1 MIADFVIRWYWQNPR
16 SLSYQANIQE
26 KRGKSQKRQYHKK
39 DVEIWKIGIA
49 IGKSMVQPEIRIDR
63 DESWAKFG
71 NLEHLTRHGR
81 GKTGLNDVASKRQ
94 DRKIVEQ
101 LEEVQNEG
109 VKVERKIWDKQTK
122 ESFSEERRLKQVG

>member
-49 IGKSMVQPEIRIDR
+49 IGKSMV
-63 DESWAKFG
+63 
-71 NLEHLTRHGR
+71 
-81 GKTGLNDVASKRQ
+81 
-94 DRKIVEQ
+94 
-101 LEEVQNEG
+101 
-109 VKVERKIWDKQTK
+109 
-122 ESFSEERRLKQVG
+122 